1 MIEIVKD
8 SIDIAASAS
17 DVFAVA
23 SDVAAY
29 PEWNANIKKA
39 DVLDHDEA
47 GRATKVRMEVDAVIR
62 TMTYTLDYDYSGAPR
77 SFSWVLVEGE
87 LKELEGSYA
96 FEESSDATTVSY
108 EIRLDPGFFVPK
120 PLRRQAERHIARA
133 ALEDLKKRVESVAQ
147 R

>member
-77 SFSWVLVEGE
+77 SFSWVLVEG
-87 LKELEGSYA
+87 
-96 FEESSDATTVSY
+96 SSKSSRGHTHSKSPPTQRQCRTRYDWIPDSSSPSRCAG
-108 EIRLDPGFFVPK
+108 RPK
-120 PLRRQAERHIARA
+120 GTLRAPHWRT
-133 ALEDLKKRVESVAQ
+133 
-147 R
+147 